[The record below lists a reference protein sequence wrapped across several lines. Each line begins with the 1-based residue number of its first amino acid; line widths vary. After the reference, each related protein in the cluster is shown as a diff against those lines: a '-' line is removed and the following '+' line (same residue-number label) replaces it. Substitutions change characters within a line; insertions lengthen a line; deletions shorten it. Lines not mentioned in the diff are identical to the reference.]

1 MGCHALLQRNLPDP
15 GIEPKSPTSP
25 TLAGGFFT
33 AVPPGKLQYIY
44 IYIDL
49 DMSIYMHLVVP
60 THTPLPHQNL
70 FSAPR
75 TQQPPA
81 SCDNHVGSSWTS
93 SSPRRPFD
101 TRQLSSAYQSIANQP
116 AHLHKDCTEW
126 RAGSWAPS
134 LSPAGSVLPL
144 PTGPHPLQIP
154 GYTDPR

>member
-1 MGCHALLQRNLPDP
+1 
-15 GIEPKSPTSP
+15 
-25 TLAGGFFT
+25 
-33 AVPPGKLQYIY
+33 
-44 IYIDL
+44 
-49 DMSIYMHLVVP
+49 MSIYMHLVVP

-81 SCDNHVGSSWTS
+81 SVTNHVGSSWTVAPQKNPS
-93 SSPRRPFD
+93 TPGNWFYCVAKSV
-101 TRQLSSAYQSIANQP
+101 ANQP

-134 LSPAGSVLPL
+134 LSPAGSVLRL